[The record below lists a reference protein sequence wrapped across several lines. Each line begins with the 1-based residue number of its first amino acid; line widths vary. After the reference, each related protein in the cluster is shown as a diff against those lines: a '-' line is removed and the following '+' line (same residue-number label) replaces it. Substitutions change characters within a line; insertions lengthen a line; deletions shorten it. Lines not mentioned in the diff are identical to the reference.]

1 MSLCIC
7 LSDCLSD
14 SLCLYLSVLLSVCLS
29 VSVCLSRCLMVLLSD
44 CLSVSLCLSVS
55 VYLSVCVQALSR
67 PYVRAENRVLLT
79 ALNDSLLREFLK
91 LLSRL
96 KPPPSTAAD
105 DSMPAVSISMA
116 LTNISVVSTDSSMLV
131 LSQILA
137 SYSHKLSYLLSSQHD
152 SAESDKL
159 CDRLL
164 ISLPDVAQVCS
175 QLLHSDDVS

>member
-1 MSLCIC
+1 MSLCI
-7 LSDCLSD
+7 CLSD

-44 CLSVSLCLSVS
+44 CLSVSLCLSVC
-55 VYLSVCVQALSR
+55 LSLCICLSVQALSR

-116 LTNISVVSTDSSMLV
+116 LTNISVVSTDNSMLV

-137 SYSHKLSYLLSSQHD
+137 SYSHELLYLLSSQHD

>member
-1 MSLCIC
+1 MHVS
-7 LSDCLSD
+7 
-14 SLCLYLSVLLSVCLS
+14 LYLSVLLSVCLS

-44 CLSVSLCLSVS
+44 CLSVSLCLSVC
-55 VYLSVCVQALSR
+55 LSRCICLSVQALSR
-67 PYVRAENRVLLT
+67 PYVRAENRMLLT

-116 LTNISVVSTDSSMLV
+116 LTNITVVSTDSSMLV

-137 SYSHKLSYLLSSQHD
+137 SYSHELSYLLSSQHD

>member
-1 MSLCIC
+1 M
-7 LSDCLSD
+7 
-14 SLCLYLSVLLSVCLS
+14 
-29 VSVCLSRCLMVLLSD
+29 
-44 CLSVSLCLSVS
+44 
-55 VYLSVCVQALSR
+55 QALSR
-67 PYVRAENRVLLT
+67 PYVRAENRMLLT

-105 DSMPAVSISMA
+105 DSVPAVSISMA

-137 SYSHKLSYLLSSQHD
+137 SYSHELSYLLSSQHD

-164 ISLPDVAQVCS
+164 ISLPDVAEVCS